1 MKNIFDNSILVVFL
15 CLFSSFLFAQE
26 KTITGNVT
34 TLKNIVVVN
43 AQIKVSSNGMEV
55 LTDSM
60 GNFKINCATKDKI
73 KISANGFY
81 SQKVK
86 IDKMSKELRIDLKM
100 KPKEKNLDVAIGY
113 GHIKESDKSYALNTI
128 VNDNFEFSKYSN
140 VIELIINSS
149 PSITMSGGGFV
160 IRGESSILGSS
171 AALIVI
177 DNMASTMSQLTSLS
191 PHSVKSVS
199 VLKGGAAAI
208 YGSRGANGVVIITTK
223 RGKD

>member
-1 MKNIFDNSILVVFL
+1 
-15 CLFSSFLFAQE
+15 
-26 KTITGNVT
+26 
-34 TLKNIVVVN
+34 
-43 AQIKVSSNGMEV
+43 
-55 LTDSM
+55 
-60 GNFKINCATKDKI
+60 
-73 KISANGFY
+73 
-81 SQKVK
+81 
-86 IDKMSKELRIDLKM
+86 
-100 KPKEKNLDVAIGY
+100 
-113 GHIKESDKSYALNTI
+113 
-128 VNDNFEFSKYSN
+128 